1 MCAALVG
8 SIFEH
13 RVLAA
18 EALTQYVQVAEPF
31 PELRDRAPRARD
43 ARGFAL
49 KSQERTRAR
58 SD

>member
-1 MCAALVG
+1 MG

-31 PELRDRAPRARD
+31 PAWRDRAPRARA
-43 ARGFAL
+43 ARGVSL
-49 KSQERTRAR
+49 SSQERTRAR
-58 SD
+58 